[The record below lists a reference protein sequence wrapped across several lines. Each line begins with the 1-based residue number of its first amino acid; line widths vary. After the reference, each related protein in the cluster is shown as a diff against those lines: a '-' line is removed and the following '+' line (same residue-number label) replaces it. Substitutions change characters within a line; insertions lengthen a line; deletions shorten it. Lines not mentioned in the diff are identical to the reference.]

1 MQELKS
7 IRTSYQKCDT
17 EEGIT
22 AICNYNPSQF
32 TDALRPSVV
41 LATQMK
47 RSLCFGSSASNSS
60 GLFQL
65 RDLFRAQNLEVLVT
79 KLLISGPTV
88 PISSS

>member
-1 MQELKS
+1 MPKTEVVNFCLPFPPDAARVLRLRMQELKS
-7 IRTSYQKCDT
+7 VRTFYQKCDT

-41 LATQMK
+41 LATQIK

-60 GLFQL
+60 GLF
-65 RDLFRAQNLEVLVT
+65 
-79 KLLISGPTV
+79 
-88 PISSS
+88 